1 MLNARTDVG
10 ECGLGSLHT
19 EQPGGTLQAIEE
31 LTEHLVAAIP
41 VNIYHHQRNESPRNY
56 LCSTY
61 YINPQ
66 LEVLYHINSLLTS

>member
-10 ECGLGSLHT
+10 ESGLGSLHT

-41 VNIYHHQRNESPRNY
+41 VKIYHHQRNESPSNY
-56 LCSTY
+56 LCS
-61 YINPQ
+61 I
-66 LEVLYHINSLLTS
+66 VLHKPTARCSIT